1 MSICHRGSIL
11 RWHEQRYDQPPRP
24 RMSNA
29 LETIAAKPTLK
40 ERVEEAINLI
50 RPAIKADGGDVE
62 LVDVSEDG
70 TVRIRFHGA
79 CCGCPSA
86 SMTLYG
92 GIKRVL
98 VERVPEVKQVVAV
111 R

>member
-1 MSICHRGSIL
+1 
-11 RWHEQRYDQPPRP
+11 
-24 RMSNA
+24 MSNA
-29 LETIAAKPTLK
+29 VETIAAKPSLK
-40 ERVEEAINLI
+40 ERVGDAINLI
-50 RPAIKADGGDVE
+50 RPAIQADGGDVE

-86 SMTLYG
+86 NMTLYG
-92 GIKRVL
+92 GIRRVL
-98 VERVPEVKQVVAV
+98 MERVAEVKQVVAV